1 MIKDVNGR
9 FDYYSVSTRIR
20 LLFTLGLWINWKQ
33 LVMVCFFVQIKMSYY
48 WFNGQ
53 KLLQRANDR
62 YHICGGKEKTGEY
75 YIVNEVIVNK
85 CYKQKCK
92 K

>member
-1 MIKDVNGR
+1 
-9 FDYYSVSTRIR
+9 
-20 LLFTLGLWINWKQ
+20 
-33 LVMVCFFVQIKMSYY
+33 MVCFLLKKKSYY

-53 KLLQRANDR
+53 ELLQTANDR

-75 YIVNEVIVNK
+75 EYYIVNEVIVNK
-85 CYKQKCK
+85 CFKQKCK

>member
-1 MIKDVNGR
+1 
-9 FDYYSVSTRIR
+9 
-20 LLFTLGLWINWKQ
+20 
-33 LVMVCFFVQIKMSYY
+33 MSYY

-62 YHICGGKEKTGEY
+62 YHICGGKEKTVEY